1 MKAKEIINEAMGNLV
16 KVPVA
21 VMLSPN
27 PGDDDDDAQ
36 WYEFFMEIGR
46 KDLAIAL
53 GYLLENTTAIGPD
66 GNIHSSA
73 MSAEYLRRYQK
84 VYNKK
89 VKELEKKVIAR
100 YKNNQL

>member
-21 VMLSPN
+21 VMLN
-27 PGDDDDDAQ
+27 PDPDDDDEAQ

-46 KDLAIAL
+46 QDLAIAL
-53 GYLLENTTAIGPD
+53 GYLLENTTAIGPF

-73 MSAEYLRRYQK
+73 MSADYLRRYQK